1 MLDNKEF
8 IEESLINNLYY
19 LRTLREFCA
28 RVEVSLSSK
37 YQNYIEE
44 SKRLA
49 LKCEEL
55 GRRVIKYANGNINQ
69 DILNKD
75 IIVTKYTLSLE
86 ELTEKLFLID
96 INTNLTNEELSIKPG
111 TITETD
117 SLVKEL
123 EKINQEALNIA
134 NEFINFAN
142 NLYNNTKNQEIFS
155 FYYNSI
161 NSFMIYEINTYI
173 LILER
178 LIDKNETDPIFVVDY
193 EYGFN
198 ALLRG
203 IATLIRGEIDPIYN
217 DIFKKANNFVLEY
230 DNLVKEYENII
241 ISPENQENMR
251 KNSLELANRFKIFIT
266 ECIEKLLNK
275 EIYFIS
281 APITKDNALT
291 DVNFFIYNLEKIE
304 SN

>member
-1 MLDNKEF
+1 MLENKEF
-8 IEESLINNLYY
+8 IEESLINSLYY
-19 LRTLREFCA
+19 LRTMREFCA

-37 YQNYIEE
+37 YQNYID
-44 SKRLA
+44 KAKNLA

-55 GRRVIKYANGNINQ
+55 GRDVIKYANGNINQ

-86 ELTEKLFLID
+86 ELTEKLFDID
-96 INTNLTNEELSIKPG
+96 INTNLTKEELNIKPG
-111 TITETD
+111 TLNETD
-117 SLVKEL
+117 VLVKET
-123 EKINQEALNIA
+123 ERINQEALNLA
-134 NEFINFAN
+134 NQFVEFSTEM
-142 NLYNNTKNQEIFS
+142 YNKTKNQELFS
-155 FYYNSI
+155 FYYNSV
-161 NSFMIYEINTYI
+161 NSFMIYEIKTYI

-178 LIDKNETDPIFVVDY
+178 LINKNKTDPIFVVDY

-203 IATLIRGEIDPIYN
+203 IATLIRGEIDPIYS
-217 DIFKKANNFVLEY
+217 DIFKKANDFVLEY
-230 DNLVKEYENII
+230 DNLVKEYENIVI
-241 ISPENQENMR
+241 TPENQENMR
-251 KNSLELANRFKIFIT
+251 NNSLELANRFKTFLI

-291 DVNFFIYNLEKIE
+291 DINFFIYNLEK
-304 SN
+304 